1 MCYLKIGYKII
12 RPEPDFER
20 FRHFICSC
28 FAPWWVRDTNSWKC
42 ISSRGRIPAVP
53 REGASLK
60 RLRTF
65 FAGARTGGMESSSL
79 INRTRTIGYFL
90 LWQVSL
96 SLLLRRHLFL
106 LSAWCYRWPLSSSCH
121 GSTQKP
127 RLFGDLKESKHSMLT
142 RSLVTS
148 PLVYWFWL
156 IDTWVICFLTFQ
168 YQKTFVVL
176 FPHPRWGH
184 GWEIKLPVSYLPQIL
199 TCLFTQKSPKQEHIS
214 FTKPVTYIFMV
225 DAIFKK
231 QISKKLI
238 FN

>member
-28 FAPWWVRDTNSWKC
+28 FAPWRVRDTNSWKC

-127 RLFGDLKESKHSMLT
+127 RLFGDLKESKHSMLA

-148 PLVYWFWL
+148 PLVY
-156 IDTWVICFLTFQ
+156 
-168 YQKTFVVL
+168 
-176 FPHPRWGH
+176 
-184 GWEIKLPVSYLPQIL
+184 
-199 TCLFTQKSPKQEHIS
+199 
-214 FTKPVTYIFMV
+214 
-225 DAIFKK
+225 
-231 QISKKLI
+231 
-238 FN
+238 